1 MLSNACHRLTIE
13 CWSGHACLKSFKLE
27 VVFFGGIVNC
37 NVVECVISTISTI
50 QMKKKP
56 RQHENPLK
64 NTKKMAY
71 GMKVYEFATFD
82 LFSFPFGTKAAFR
95 GAKRR

>member
-1 MLSNACHRLTIE
+1 
-13 CWSGHACLKSFKLE
+13 
-27 VVFFGGIVNC
+27 
-37 NVVECVISTISTI
+37 
-50 QMKKKP
+50 MKKKP